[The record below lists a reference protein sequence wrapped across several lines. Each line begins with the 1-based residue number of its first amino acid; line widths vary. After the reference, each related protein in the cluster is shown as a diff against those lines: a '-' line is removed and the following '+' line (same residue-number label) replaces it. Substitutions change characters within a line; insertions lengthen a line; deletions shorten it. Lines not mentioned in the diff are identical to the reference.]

1 MQKPPASA
9 RSRPGNKA
17 EKFCRGFD
25 FSNTAHVGLRF
36 PHYSTPRG
44 AREGHLFS
52 PRRSG
57 AFPPL
62 CAGFSL
68 LFGAC
73 AGPARGKKNF
83 ISLLIIYAPPVVSPG
98 VLWYNI
104 LVFLR
109 PLPSGGKRRKTDM
122 KWGRTWTHSTTFLKP
137 PKSIA
142 TSIPPRLPTSA
153 TSAGWSR
160 SALKIPTASRCWCA
174 TILSARSFRTVTRR
188 C

>member
-1 MQKPPASA
+1 MQKPPVSA

-17 EKFCRGFD
+17 EKRPPRMLACVFPIIAHRAAHGKD
-25 FSNTAHVGLRF
+25 IFSA
-36 PHYSTPRG
+36 PG
-44 AREGHLFS
+44 AAGHT
-52 PRRSG
+52 R
-57 AFPPL
+57 PL

-68 LFGAC
+68 MRRAC
-73 AGPARGKKNF
+73 AGQKNF

-160 SALKIPTASRCWCA
+160 SALKIPTASRCWCVQGRA
-174 TILSARSFRTVTRR
+174 GV
-188 C
+188 